1 MGDEKQTELT
11 ESVVSKPTVFGFLL
25 LPNYTMISL
34 ASAVEPLRMA
44 NELTGRELYQWLLIT
59 ADGKPLQA
67 SDGMLCLPDAAMTDD
82 LHLDTLIVAGGLDV
96 SHSYSEQHLQWLRSL
111 EQRGVQLGGICTGAF
126 VLARAGLMSGRDC
139 SVHWECMAML
149 QEMHPDVTC
158 NSQVFTY
165 DQDRVT
171 SSGGTAPLDMV
182 LNLISRV
189 HGLALAGGISE
200 MFILDRVRDQSDQQ
214 KVPLK
219 HSLGSAPAKLIEATS
234 LMEANV
240 EEPIALEELSNLWS
254 ISRRQLE
261 RLFKKNLDCS
271 PSRYYLRLR
280 LGRARQLLKQT
291 SLTVIEIASMC
302 GFVSMPHFS
311 KCYRT
316 HLGLTPKEERMGV
329 LANVSEEEVAFGDPL
344 AAEHEPHFGIIAKLE
359 ENSRHKNNNG

>member
-1 MGDEKQTELT
+1 MPESTQTEPV
-11 ESVVSKPTVFGFLL
+11 ESAVAKSTVFGFLL
-25 LPNYTMISL
+25 LPNYTMMSL

-44 NELTGRELYQWLLIT
+44 NELAGRKLTRWLLIT
-59 ADGKPLQA
+59 ADGKPVQA
-67 SDGMLCLPDAAMTDD
+67 SDGILSLPDAAITDE
-82 LHLDTLIVAGGLDV
+82 LHLDTLIVAGGLDI
-96 SHSYSEQHLQWLRSL
+96 SHSYTKEHLQWLRSL
-111 EQRGVQLGGICTGAF
+111 DRRSVRLGAICTGAF
-126 VLARAGLMSGRDC
+126 VLAQAGLMSGRDC

-149 QEMHPDVTC
+149 QELHPDVTC
-158 NSQVFTY
+158 NSRVFTF

-171 SSGGTAPLDMV
+171 ASGGTAPLDMMINV
-182 LNLISRV
+182 ISRAYGV
-189 HGLALAGGISE
+189 PLATGISE

-219 HSLGSAPAKLIEATS
+219 SSLGAAPAKLIEASS
-234 LMEANV
+234 LMEANI
-240 EEPIALEELSNLWS
+240 EEPIALEELASLLD

-291 SLTVIEIASMC
+291 SLSVIEIASLC

-316 HLGLTPKEERMGV
+316 HLGLTPKEER
-329 LANVSEEEVAFGDPL
+329 LAFVATVSGEEAAFGNPL
-344 AAEHEPHFGIIAKLE
+344 AAEHDPHFGSVGFLDEKQP
-359 ENSRHKNNNG
+359 G

>member
-1 MGDEKQTELT
+1 MPDERQTELI
-11 ESVVSKPTVFGFLL
+11 ESEVSKPTVFGFLL
-25 LPNYTMISL
+25 LPNYTMMSL

-44 NELTGRELYQWLLIT
+44 NELTGRKLYKWLLIT
-59 ADGKPLQA
+59 ADGKPVQA
-67 SDGMLCLPDAAMTDD
+67 SDGILSLPDAAITDE
-82 LHLDTLIVAGGLDV
+82 LHLDTLIVAGGLDIN
-96 SHSYSEQHLQWLRSL
+96 HSFSEQHLQWLRSL
-111 EQRGVQLGGICTGAF
+111 AKNGVQLGGICTGAF

-149 QEMHPDVTC
+149 HELHPDVTC
-158 NSQVFTY
+158 NSQVFTFET
-165 DQDRVT
+165 DRVT
-171 SSGGTAPLDMV
+171 SSGGTAPLDMM
-182 LNLISRV
+182 LNLISRA
-189 HGLALAGGISE
+189 HGLSVASGISE

-219 HSLGSAPAKLIEATS
+219 HSLGAAPAKLIEATS
-234 LMEANV
+234 LMDANI
-240 EEPIALEELSNLWS
+240 EEPIALEELASLLN

-291 SLTVIEIASMC
+291 SLTVIEIASIC

-316 HLGLTPKEERMGV
+316 HLGVTPKEERLGIV
-329 LANVSEEEVAFGDPL
+329 ADVTAEEAAFGDPL
-344 AAEHEPHFGIIAKLE
+344 AAELDPHYGTVAVNEKIKATQ
-359 ENSRHKNNNG
+359 N